1 MGMGP
6 YRMGFVNNLA
16 MPCYAKFL
24 FWIVSYC
31 FQELELLLGMSVVL
45 LIDGLYSIT
54 YFLSFISYSL
64 FHGPVYHTYIFVRAT
79 HEPWYRDDQLR
90 SLNCSQF
97 FFYLYCKFIIQTN
110 ICMYQGSFF
119 INLLEST

>member
-6 YRMGFVNNLA
+6 YQMVS

-31 FQELELLLGMSVVL
+31 FQELELLLGMSVVR

-54 YFLSFISYSL
+54 YFLSLFLISYY
-64 FHGPVYHTYIFVRAT
+64 FFGPVYH
-79 HEPWYRDDQLR
+79 D
-90 SLNCSQF
+90 
-97 FFYLYCKFIIQTN
+97 
-110 ICMYQGSFF
+110 
-119 INLLEST
+119 INPFCVSNS